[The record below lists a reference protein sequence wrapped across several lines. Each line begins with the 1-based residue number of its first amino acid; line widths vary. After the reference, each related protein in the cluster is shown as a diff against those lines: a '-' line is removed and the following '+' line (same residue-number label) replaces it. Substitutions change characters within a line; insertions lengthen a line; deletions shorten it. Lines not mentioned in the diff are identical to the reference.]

1 MIDYTGTHG
10 LFTKL
15 GLIGGFISDINIFQK
30 SLVNVKSPALV
41 NKFTSN
47 GKTKLVL
54 NYIPSIDG
62 QISSVSNLVPS
73 VFVDVAESVLIDS
86 VTANDPLIPATLDDC
101 LMELVSQMKNDNITV
116 QKITNTV
123 AVSDPSGLNLVRV
136 SLVNSDGGFNQHT
149 IAEKIRLEVTSD
161 SFTGGASAGNETL
174 TVISKD
180 AATDVFSYDY
190 PAGSGSA
197 VTLERTNMNA
207 SSSEG
212 NSVTNGN
219 FTLFDVDTPTI
230 PNNWNAITSYGVAGT
245 NWLTSSN
252 GLKIQNLVNVRLQQ
266 DISSSVR
273 AKNVYHVH
281 FRFKLNSLVVLSSG
295 SITVDLVDSSGNT
308 MADNSNTYLAKSVL
322 FSSINFANLGVYQ
335 NVDATFVVG
344 SKTPS
349 TVFLRIMC
357 NGTNET
363 GVTVEL
369 NRLVLTEMQE
379 LYDGGPYVSLLGLES
394 DTLYSG
400 QRIDINITKSLD
412 GGGTYSNN
420 TFQVLFDRLFEM
432 SSKRI
437 TLPSSTI
444 PTVSDSLIA

>member
-1 MIDYTGTHG
+1 MIDYTGTYG

-15 GLIGGFISDINIFQK
+15 GLIGGFISDINTFQK

-47 GKTKLVL
+47 GKTKIVL
-54 NYIPSIDG
+54 NYIPAVDS
-62 QISSVSNLVPS
+62 QISSVSNLVPG

-86 VTANDPLIPATLDDC
+86 VTTNDSLIPATVDDC
-101 LMELVSQMKNDNITV
+101 LIELVSQMKNDNITV

-123 AVSDPSGLNLVRV
+123 TVSDPSGLNLVRV
-136 SLVNSDGGFNQHT
+136 SLINSDGGPNQHT

-161 SFTGGASAGNETL
+161 SFTGGAAAGNETL
-174 TVISKD
+174 TVITKD
-180 AATDVFSYDY
+180 AAADMFNYDY

-197 VTLERTNMNA
+197 VTLARTNMNA

-219 FTLFDVDTPTI
+219 FTLFDTDTPTI

-245 NWLTSSN
+245 NWLISSN
-252 GLKIQNLVNVRLQQ
+252 GLKIQNLASVRLQQ

-281 FRFKLNSLVVLSSG
+281 FRFKLNSSVVLSSG

-308 MADNSNTYLAKSVL
+308 MVDNSNTYLAKSVL
-322 FSSINFANLGVYQ
+322 FSSINLANLGVYQ
-335 NVDATFVVG
+335 DVDATFVVG
-344 SKTPS
+344 SKTPT

-357 NGTNET
+357 NGTNQT

-369 NRLVLTEMQE
+369 NRLVLTEMQK
-379 LYDGGPYVSLLGLES
+379 LYDGGPYISLLGLDS
-394 DTLYSG
+394 NTLYSG
-400 QRIDINITKSLD
+400 QRIDITITKSLD
-412 GGGTYSNN
+412 GGGTFTNN
-420 TFQVLFDRLFEM
+420 TFQVLFDRLFKM
-432 SSKRI
+432 SSKGI

-444 PTVSDSLIA
+444 PTVLDSLIA

>member
-1 MIDYTGTHG
+1 MIDYTGTYG

-15 GLIGGFISDINIFQK
+15 GLIGGFISDINTFQK

-47 GKTKLVL
+47 GKTKIVL
-54 NYIPSIDG
+54 NYIPAVDS
-62 QISSVSNLVPS
+62 QISSVSSLVPG
-73 VFVDVAESVLIDS
+73 VFVDVAEGVLIDA
-86 VTANDPLIPATLDDC
+86 VTTNDPLIPSTVDDC
-101 LMELVSQMKNDNITV
+101 LIELVSQMKNDNVTV

-123 AVSDPSGLNLVRV
+123 TVSDPSGLNLVRV
-136 SLVNSDGGFNQHT
+136 SLVNSDGGPNQHT

-161 SFTGGASAGNETL
+161 SFTGGTAPGNETL
-174 TVISKD
+174 TVIAKD
-180 AATDVFSYDY
+180 AAEDVFNYDY
-190 PAGSGSA
+190 PAGSGST

-219 FTLFDVDTPTI
+219 FNLFDTDTPTI
-230 PNNWNAITSYGVAGT
+230 PNNWKAITSYGVAGT
-245 NWLTSSN
+245 NWLISSN
-252 GLKIQNLVNVRLQQ
+252 GLKIQNLGSVRLQQ

-281 FRFKLNSLVVLSSG
+281 FRFKLNSSVVLSSG

-308 MADNSNTYLAKSVL
+308 MVDNSNTYLAKSVL
-322 FSSINFANLGVYQ
+322 FSSIDLANLGVYQ
-335 NVDATFVVG
+335 DVDATFVVG
-344 SKTPS
+344 SKTPT

-357 NGTNET
+357 NGTNQT

-369 NRLVLTEMQE
+369 NRFVLTEMQE
-379 LYDGGPYVSLLGLES
+379 LYDGGPYISLLGLDS

-400 QRIDINITKSLD
+400 QRIDITITKSLD
-412 GGGTYSNN
+412 GGGTFTNN

-432 SSKRI
+432 SSKGI
-437 TLPSSTI
+437 TLPSSTV
-444 PTVSDSLIA
+444 PTVLDSLIA

>member
-1 MIDYTGTHG
+1 

-15 GLIGGFISDINIFQK
+15 GLIGGFISDINTFQK

-47 GKTKLVL
+47 GKTKIVL
-54 NYIPSIDG
+54 NYIPAVDS
-62 QISSVSNLVPS
+62 QISSVSSLVPG
-73 VFVDVAESVLIDS
+73 VFVDVAEGVLIDS
-86 VTANDPLIPATLDDC
+86 VTTNDPLIPATVEAC
-101 LMELVSQMKNDNITV
+101 LIELVDQMKNDNETV
-116 QKITNTV
+116 QKIANTV
-123 AVSDPSGLNLVRV
+123 TVSDPSGLNIVRV
-136 SLVNSDGGFNQHT
+136 SLVNSDGGPNQHT

-161 SFTGGASAGNETL
+161 SFTGGTAPGNETL
-174 TVISKD
+174 TVIAKD
-180 AATDVFSYDY
+180 AAEDVFNYDY

-219 FTLFDVDTPTI
+219 FNLFDTDTPTI

-245 NWLTSSN
+245 NWLISSN
-252 GLKIQNLVNVRLQQ
+252 GLKIQNLASVRLQQ

-281 FRFKLNSLVVLSSG
+281 FRFKLNSSVVLSSG
-295 SITVDLVDSSGNT
+295 SVTVDLVDSSGNT
-308 MADNSNTYLAKSVL
+308 MVDNSNAYLAKSVL
-322 FSSINFANLGVYQ
+322 FSSIDLANLGVYQ
-335 NVDATFVVG
+335 DVDATFVVG

-357 NGTNET
+357 NGTDQT

-369 NRLVLTEMQE
+369 NRLVLTEMQQ
-379 LYDGGPYVSLLGLES
+379 LYDGGPYISLLGLDS
-394 DTLYSG
+394 ATLYTG
-400 QRIDINITKSLD
+400 QRIDITITKSLD
-412 GGGTYSNN
+412 GGGTFTNN

-432 SSKRI
+432 SSKGI

-444 PTVSDSLIA
+444 PTVLDSLIA

>member
-1 MIDYTGTHG
+1 MIDYTGTYG

-15 GLIGGFISDINIFQK
+15 GLIGGFISDINTFQK

-47 GKTKLVL
+47 GKTKIVL
-54 NYIPSIDG
+54 NYIPAVDS
-62 QISSVSNLVPS
+62 QISSVSSLVPG
-73 VFVDVAESVLIDS
+73 VFVDVAEGVLIDA
-86 VTANDPLIPATLDDC
+86 VTTNDPLIPATVDDC
-101 LMELVSQMKNDNITV
+101 LIELVSQMKNDNITV

-123 AVSDPSGLNLVRV
+123 TVSDPSGLNLVRV
-136 SLVNSDGGFNQHT
+136 SLVNSDGGLNQHT

-161 SFTGGASAGNETL
+161 SFTGGTAPGNETL
-174 TVISKD
+174 TVIAKD
-180 AATDVFSYDY
+180 AAADVFNYDY
-190 PAGSGSA
+190 PAGSGST

-207 SSSEG
+207 SASEG
-212 NSVTNGN
+212 NSVANGN
-219 FTLFDVDTPTI
+219 FNLFDLDTPTI

-245 NWLTSSN
+245 NWLISSN
-252 GLKIQNLVNVRLQQ
+252 GLKIQNLASVRLQQ

-281 FRFKLNSLVVLSSG
+281 FRFKLNSSVVLSSG

-308 MADNSNTYLAKSVL
+308 MVDNSNAYLAKSVL
-322 FSSINFANLGVYQ
+322 FSSINLANLGVYQ
-335 NVDATFVVG
+335 DVDATFVVG
-344 SKTPS
+344 SKTPT

-357 NGTNET
+357 NGTDQT

-369 NRLVLTEMQE
+369 NRLVLTEMQQ
-379 LYDGGPYVSLLGLES
+379 LYDGGPYISLLGLDS
-394 DTLYSG
+394 DTLYTG
-400 QRIDINITKSLD
+400 QRIDITITKSLD
-412 GGGTYSNN
+412 GAGAFTNN

-432 SSKRI
+432 SSKGI

-444 PTVSDSLIA
+444 PTVLDSLIA

>member
-1 MIDYTGTHG
+1 MIDYTGTYG

-15 GLIGGFISDINIFQK
+15 GLIGGFISDINTFQK

-47 GKTKLVL
+47 GKTKIVL
-54 NYIPSIDG
+54 NYIPAVDS
-62 QISSVSNLVPS
+62 QISSVSSLVPG
-73 VFVDVAESVLIDS
+73 VFVDVAEGVLIDS
-86 VTANDPLIPATLDDC
+86 VTTNDPLIPATVEDC
-101 LMELVSQMKNDNITV
+101 LIELVSQMKNDNITV

-123 AVSDPSGLNLVRV
+123 TVSDPSGLNLVRV
-136 SLVNSDGGFNQHT
+136 SLVNSDGGPNQHT

-161 SFTGGASAGNETL
+161 SFTGGTAPGNETL
-174 TVISKD
+174 TVITKD
-180 AATDVFSYDY
+180 AAEDVFNYDY
-190 PAGSGSA
+190 PAGSGST

-219 FTLFDVDTPTI
+219 FNLFDLDTPTI

-245 NWLTSSN
+245 NWLISSN
-252 GLKIQNLVNVRLQQ
+252 GLKIQNLASVRLQQ
-266 DISSSVR
+266 DISSSVK

-281 FRFKLNSLVVLSSG
+281 FRFKLNSSVVLSSG

-308 MADNSNTYLAKSVL
+308 MVDNSNTYLAKSVL
-322 FSSINFANLGVYQ
+322 FSSIDLANLGVYQ
-335 NVDATFVVG
+335 DVDATFVVG
-344 SKTPS
+344 SKTPT

-357 NGTNET
+357 NGTNQT

-379 LYDGGPYVSLLGLES
+379 LYDGGPYISLLGLDS

-400 QRIDINITKSLD
+400 QRIDITITKSLD
-412 GGGTYSNN
+412 GGGTFTNN

-432 SSKRI
+432 SSKGI
-437 TLPSSTI
+437 TLPSSTV
-444 PTVSDSLIA
+444 PTVLDSLIA

>member
-1 MIDYTGTHG
+1 MIDYTGTYG

-15 GLIGGFISDINIFQK
+15 GLIGGFISDINTFQK
-30 SLVNVKSPALV
+30 SLANVKSPALV

-47 GKTKLVL
+47 GKTKIVL
-54 NYIPSIDG
+54 NYIPAVDS
-62 QISSVSNLVPS
+62 QISSVSNLVPG

-86 VTANDPLIPATLDDC
+86 VTTNDPLIPATVDDC
-101 LMELVSQMKNDNITV
+101 LIELVSQMKNDNITV

-123 AVSDPSGLNLVRV
+123 TVSDPSGLNLVRV
-136 SLVNSDGGFNQHT
+136 SLINSDGGPNQHT

-161 SFTGGASAGNETL
+161 SFTGGAAAGNETL
-174 TVISKD
+174 TVITKD
-180 AATDVFSYDY
+180 AAEDVFNYDY

-219 FTLFDVDTPTI
+219 FTLFDTDTPTI

-245 NWLTSSN
+245 NWLISSN
-252 GLKIQNLVNVRLQQ
+252 GLKIQNLASVRLQQ

-281 FRFKLNSLVVLSSG
+281 FRFKLNSSVVLSSG

-308 MADNSNTYLAKSVL
+308 MVDNSNTYLAKSVL
-322 FSSINFANLGVYQ
+322 FSSINLANLGVYQ
-335 NVDATFVVG
+335 DVDATFVVG
-344 SKTPS
+344 SKTPT

-357 NGTNET
+357 NGTDQT

-379 LYDGGPYVSLLGLES
+379 LYDGGPYISLLGLDS

-400 QRIDINITKSLD
+400 QRIDITITKSLD
-412 GGGTYSNN
+412 GGGTFTNN

-432 SSKRI
+432 SSKGI

-444 PTVSDSLIA
+444 PTVLDSLIA